1 MYVTV
6 PRWSYGCQWTGERDR
21 REVWQV
27 PRGAETVPVRTALS
41 RDRIIGAAIEVIEQE
56 GEAALSMR
64 RIATR
69 LGVAVMSLY
78 NHVPNKAA
86 LLDGVAERILAG
98 MEVGDQG
105 PASSPG
111 EREHWTERARALIRA
126 YRKVAHDHPRCV
138 TLVLTRR
145 IDPPSGMRP
154 VEHALAL
161 AADAGFD
168 GETSVR
174 IMRALLAYAIGAQ
187 MREVGAAKL
196 LDYLPEQAAERFDR
210 LDPAQFPHVASFQ
223 EELLRHDPET
233 DFEFGLDLMLSALD
247 RLPRRA
253 GRGTG

>member
-1 MYVTV
+1 M
-6 PRWSYGCQWTGERDR
+6 DM

-27 PRGAETVPVRTALS
+27 PRGPETVPVRAALS
-41 RDRIIGAAIEVIEQE
+41 RDRIIGAAIEVIERE

-64 RIATR
+64 RIATE

-78 NHVPNKAA
+78 NHVSNKAA

-98 MEVGDQG
+98 MEVGDDA
-105 PASSPG
+105 PAGVRPRPLA
-111 EREHWTERARALIRA
+111 EREHWTARARALIRA
-126 YRKVAHDHPRCV
+126 YRKVAHDYPRCV
-138 TLVLTRR
+138 TLVLTRK
-145 IDPPSGMRP
+145 IDAPSGMRP

-196 LDYLPEQAAERFDR
+196 LDYLPNKTAERFDR
-210 LDPAQFPHVASFQ
+210 LDPGQFPHVVSFQ
-223 EELLRHDPET
+223 DELLSHDPET

-247 RLPRRA
+247 QLPRRG

>member
-1 MYVTV
+1 
-6 PRWSYGCQWTGERDR
+6 
-21 REVWQV
+21 
-27 PRGAETVPVRTALS
+27 VPVRAALS
-41 RDRIIGAAIEVIEQE
+41 RDRIIGAAIDVIERE

-64 RIATR
+64 RIATE

-78 NHVPNKAA
+78 NHVPNKGA

-98 MEVGDQG
+98 MEVGGDG
-105 PASSPG
+105 PAGRRPPG

-126 YRKVAHDHPRCV
+126 YRKVAHDYPRCV

-145 IDPPSGMRP
+145 IDAPSGMRP

-196 LDYLPEQAAERFDR
+196 LDYLPKQAAERFDR
-210 LDPAQFPHVASFQ
+210 LDPEQFPHVASFQ

-253 GRGTG
+253 G